1 MINQIGK
8 LWTGKESENRLLKI
22 FIIFLVASLLL
33 SRVFISVLHLFFFFF
48 LFLCVYIHTNVW
60 LDSPS
65 ILF

>member
-48 LFLCVYIHTNVW
+48 FFLCVYIHTNVW